1 MNGKERHSCPSQVR
15 EVSPSLGPR
24 ERERGE
30 NIDLK
35 QELGGG
41 RQGVG
46 AKSGRET
53 GERRKEWGLG

>member
-1 MNGKERHSCPSQVR
+1 MNGEERHSYPSQVR

-41 RQGVG
+41 RQGDG
-46 AKSGRET
+46 DKSGRET
-53 GERRKEWGLG
+53 EERRKE